1 MPDMFRHPPIIPA
14 DLLVARW
21 TLKQV
26 QGDGFPREV
35 VPPYNAPMPAL
46 PTTDALAA
54 SAIDLLAKLIAF
66 DTTSRDSNLA
76 LIEYV
81 EGLLGDLGV
90 TATRVPN
97 ADGRKANL
105 YATLGPRT
113 EGGIVLSGH
122 TDVVPVDGQKWSSDP
137 FALTE
142 REGRLYGRGT
152 CDMKGFLALALAA
165 APLFAEPGRLKRP
178 VHLAF
183 SYDEEVGCLG
193 APSMIAEIAKH
204 LPRPAA
210 VIVGEP
216 TSMEVVHGHKGITS
230 YIVTVTGHEA
240 HSSLT
245 HLGLSANMIAIRLMH
260 GLSELAASLERAADP
275 ASPFMPRHATLT
287 IGQINGGT
295 AVNILARECTFVF
308 DLRCPPGMDPMAILA
323 PFLAGAKTI
332 DTEMKARFPD
342 TGIDIVR
349 RSLTPAFAPEPDG
362 EAERVA
368 RSLAGD
374 NGPPRVVPYAAE
386 AGQFQQA
393 GFSTVICGPG
403 SIEQAH
409 QPDEYVDRVQMERGA
424 AFMLRLAEMLA
435 G

>member
-1 MPDMFRHPPIIPA
+1 
-14 DLLVARW
+14 
-21 TLKQV
+21 
-26 QGDGFPREV
+26 
-35 VPPYNAPMPAL
+35 MPAL
-46 PTTDALAA
+46 PSTDALAA
-54 SAIDLLAKLIAF
+54 SAIDLLARLVAF
-66 DTTSRDSNLA
+66 DTTSRDSNLK

-81 EGLLGDLGV
+81 EGLLGALGV

-97 ADGRKANL
+97 TDGRKANL
-105 YATLGPRT
+105 YATLGPET

-122 TDVVPVDGQKWSSDP
+122 TDVVPVDGQNWSSDP
-137 FALTE
+137 FTLTE
-142 REGRLYGRGT
+142 RDGRLYGRGA

-165 APLFAEPGRLKRP
+165 APIFAEPGRLKRP
-178 VHLAF
+178 VHLAL
-183 SYDEEVGCLG
+183 SYDEEVGCIG

-204 LPRPAA
+204 VPKPAA

-216 TSMEVVHGHKGITS
+216 TMMEVVHGHKGITT
-230 YIVTVTGHEA
+230 YTVTVTGHEA

-245 HLGLSANMIAIRLMH
+245 HLGLSANAVAIRLMH
-260 GLSELAASLERAADP
+260 RLSELADRLERDADP
-275 ASPFMPRHATLT
+275 ASPFLPKHATLT
-287 IGQINGGT
+287 VGMINGGT
-295 AVNILARECTFVF
+295 AGNILARQCVFLF
-308 DLRCPPGMDPMAILA
+308 DLRCPPGVDPQPILA
-323 PFLAGAKTI
+323 LFLAEAKTL

-342 TGIDIVR
+342 AGIEIVR

-386 AGQFQQA
+386 AGQFQEA
-393 GFSTVICGPG
+393 GFSTAICGPG

-409 QPDEYVDRVQMERGA
+409 QPDEYVDRIQMERGA

-435 G
+435 S